1 MENYDYEAELRKYF
15 TIAIND
21 REVLDTLDDKTR
33 AEFRQ
38 LRYRLS
44 KNTVSEAA
52 MRKVVETYL
61 NKQIIIVDK

>member
-1 MENYDYEAELRKYF
+1 MENYNYETELRKF
-15 TIAIND
+15 FIIAIND

-33 AEFRQ
+33 ADFRQ
-38 LRYRLS
+38 LRYRLR
-44 KNTVSEAA
+44 KNTVSEAT